1 MSNRGRIINVFGVI
15 CGILTLLIVS
25 GSLGFILRGK
35 PLRRVHQSYG
45 AEVGSQ
51 KQEGEK
57 FVEGEYERLEVEN
70 IAGEIR
76 IQGWENDT
84 VHVRYTKRGPT
95 EQSIRN
101 LKVVV
106 ETSGNA
112 LRIKRDTLHK
122 SFRDTG
128 SIAFEIHVPEKV
140 TEIVAESVSG
150 DIEITGVVSGISQE
164 LKTVSGKIETSKAAD
179 LVARSTSGTVIFDS
193 SGKKLSIRTVSGDIR
208 GTMPALKR
216 GSDVNLVSVSGS
228 VQIEADSDL
237 NADVSLSSVSGSISC
252 DFPLSVVLK
261 KKNRLEGKIG
271 NGNIRFNVSTT
282 SGSIQIRKR

>member
-1 MSNRGRIINVFGVI
+1 MSNRGRAINILGVI
-15 CGILTLLIVS
+15 CGILTLLIVA
-25 GSLGFILRGK
+25 GSLSFILRGK
-35 PLRRVHQSYG
+35 PLRRVHQGYG
-45 AEVGSQ
+45 AEGDSHT
-51 KQEGEK
+51 QEGEE
-57 FVEGEYERLEVEN
+57 FVEGEYERLEVKN

-106 ETSGNA
+106 ETSGNT
-112 LRIKRDTLHK
+112 LHIKRDTLHK
-122 SFRDTG
+122 NVRDTG
-128 SIAFEIHVPEKV
+128 SIAFEIYVPEKI
-140 TEIVAESVSG
+140 THIGAESVSG
-150 DIEITGVVSGISQE
+150 DIEITDVVSGISQE
-164 LKTVSGKIETSKAAD
+164 LKTVSGKIETSRTAD
-179 LVARSTSGTVIFDS
+179 FIARSTSGMIIFHF
-193 SGKKLSIRTVSGDIR
+193 SGKKLSVRTVSGDIR
-208 GTMPALKR
+208 GTITALKR

-228 VQIEADSDL
+228 VQVEADRDL

-252 DFPLSVVLK
+252 DFPLSVILK